1 MSCAQLVVSQTDEE
15 AAGLTG
21 HVHQRPV
28 RAELLRRRCRA
39 LRKDDAGDWLKG
51 ATRVDQQGVA
61 ARRRHRDGRLLRFP
75 QQGRR
80 GALVDITRRRLNKV
94 GSTLAVRVGPAVR
107 HLVHLHAGVVVVVV
121 DGGGKED
128 GYCVTEVGREP
139 VGWEPGF
146 VLKIQRFLHN
156 QPGRRDGKLLNA
168 KLYLNHAFKIP
179 T

>member
-1 MSCAQLVVSQTDEE
+1 MDAVTRDSHA
-15 AAGLTG
+15 
-21 HVHQRPV
+21 P
-28 RAELLRRRCRA
+28 LLDRR
-39 LRKDDAGDWLKG
+39 D
-51 ATRVDQQGVA
+51 VGVPSI
-61 ARRRHRDGRLLRFP
+61 RED
-75 QQGRR
+75 
-80 GALVDITRRRLNKV
+80 
-94 GSTLAVRVGPAVR
+94 
-107 HLVHLHAGVVVVVV
+107 AGVVVVVV